1 VDWTVIGAMV
11 ALAALIV
18 QGVVAFGK
26 AGQEAGK
33 LRQSGQSVRRL
44 REQALARRWTWEPAA
59 RPPTVPIGRMERLPD
74 VQQRGA
80 ARGRF
85 RQRDA
90 SVAVLAAVVP
100 SGFTSNLEI
109 DHGSTVLTL
118 VVTMEAPEL
127 VGDLR
132 LDARPGTSGYDISG
146 SLAGLFTGTGGAD
159 MLAALGRVQ
168 NPAVDVADGRA
179 SFLYTSL
186 SGTAELD
193 RLLAAADDFLSG
205 LAADQPSA

>member
-1 VDWTVIGAMV
+1 MDWTVIGAMV

-59 RPPTVPIGRMERLPD
+59 RTPTVPIGRMERLPD
-74 VQQRGA
+74 VRQRGA
-80 ARGRF
+80 AHGRF
-85 RQRDA
+85 RQREA
-90 SVAVLAAVVP
+90 TVAVLAAVVP
-100 SGFTSNLEI
+100 SGFTSHLEI

-127 VGDLR
+127 TGDLR
-132 LDARPGTSGYDISG
+132 LDGRPGAAGYDVTG
-146 SLAGLFTGTGGAD
+146 SLSALVTGEVLATLAG
-159 MLAALGRVQ
+159 VQ
-168 NPAVDVADGRA
+168 NPAVD
-179 SFLYTSL
+179 
-186 SGTAELD
+186 
-193 RLLAAADDFLSG
+193 
-205 LAADQPSA
+205 